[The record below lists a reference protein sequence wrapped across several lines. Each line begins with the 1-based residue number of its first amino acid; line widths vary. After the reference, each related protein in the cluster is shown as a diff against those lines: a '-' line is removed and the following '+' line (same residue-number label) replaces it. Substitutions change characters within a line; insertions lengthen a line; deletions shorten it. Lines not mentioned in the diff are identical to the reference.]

1 MTGRAAAG
9 RAFLDK
15 RVASTPA
22 LQEDLAMGDR
32 TPAGDADNEHGH
44 GPDAADDDEIAAK
57 MRAVMRAQ
65 EIHREG
71 GIDPDLEVGD
81 ADPDPDA

>member
-1 MTGRAAAG
+1 
-9 RAFLDK
+9 
-15 RVASTPA
+15 
-22 LQEDLAMGDR
+22 MGDH
-32 TPAGDADNEHGH
+32 TPAGDAGQQHEHH
-44 GPDAADDDEIAAK
+44 LDAEDDEEIAAK

-65 EIHREG
+65 EAHREG

>member
-1 MTGRAAAG
+1 
-9 RAFLDK
+9 
-15 RVASTPA
+15 
-22 LQEDLAMGDR
+22 MGDR
-32 TPAGDADNEHGH
+32 TPAEDAGH
-44 GPDAADDDEIAAK
+44 QHDHDPDLADDDEIAAK

-65 EIHREG
+65 EVHREG